1 MAVDIQSLDNWGLS
15 MHDPKLA
22 ALLGQDVVAARLLA
36 DLEDETNLLT
46 RLTGGSGSGKSCIAR
61 QVATVWKD
69 AGGVCVVA
77 VGDDEHSWQELFPLL
92 YGLAQTPPDWTGL
105 VKTGGR
111 SAIQVGETIVGGPG
125 VGTSIFDLL
134 TTGFRQQAERVLKS
148 YSDLAR
154 DVILDLKRLARRRG
168 RLLLICDNAHWWDAA
183 SLRLVADVLSEP
195 LREAIPQL
203 RSIAV
208 LMVDTAE
215 EQIVVAPTAFEVL
228 ASKCAVQTHHV
239 ARCSSEQF
247 PEVLEAF
254 GAGALPADVVDEL
267 FSVTNGHLKWTEQA
281 GRYGGFGDVE
291 GLGTVDN
298 EYVSGLAAARF
309 SSLGAHEPE
318 VVDLLSGAAVLG
330 LSCSERDLECIADRP
345 RSELRALIQQA
356 EGIGFVECSD
366 ERIAFSHDVIRSAIL
381 REQSGSRMGDL
392 YLKLSECLAVLRPG
406 DYEARAQALL
416 QAEEVGLARE
426 MVALGGVA
434 QIRRGIPI
442 SEVFHRLDFRLS
454 GDRELAGYLQVV
466 ADGYAA
472 VAEGN
477 FNANPALRSQQ
488 STETL
493 LMAAER
499 NYLVAICLLGLQT
512 DAGRSEA
519 RAILTSWA
527 AELGGETELELR
539 FLLLLQQAQILSD
552 MVDEA
557 RDTEIQI
564 EQRLAKRARVDT
576 STQVLVQVQNR
587 RAGGL
592 MSPELAEDRI
602 AKSVAFFR
610 AGTGTRRRDQLELF
624 RALTNLAAIEIRL
637 DRSEKA
643 YGHALEAER
652 IVVESVDVGQ
662 RPDVLANNLVLA
674 GYRLG
679 AIDLASA
686 IGHQRVI
693 VHSPE
698 SSDDNFIQRCNLT
711 AYLLLASRDDEACI
725 ELGVLLDQVQS
736 GFDESPLVYYSSA
749 LAVAAKAVTGD
760 IDGALQRHQEMEEFV
775 NSRKWPTAAYLRR
788 RQHLLGEMLPRLD
801 ASLPR
806 TELDQILLSSLPTQV
821 GRAWSYYGRLIP
833 CCELSFWTDS

>member
-1 MAVDIQSLDNWGLS
+1 

-36 DLEDETNLLT
+36 DLEDETTLLA

-61 QVATVWKD
+61 QVATAWRD

-77 VGDDEHSWQELFPLL
+77 VGDDEHSWKELFPLL
-92 YGLAQTPPDWTGL
+92 YGLAQTPTDWTGL
-105 VKTGGR
+105 AKTGSR

-134 TTGFRQQAERVLKS
+134 TTGFWQQAERVLRS
-148 YSDLAR
+148 YPDLAR
-154 DVILDLKRLARRRG
+154 DVILDLKRLARRRS
-168 RLLLICDNAHWWDAA
+168 RLLLICDNAHWWDEA
-183 SLRLVADVLSEP
+183 SLRLVADVLSQP

-203 RSIAV
+203 RSVAV
-208 LMVDTAE
+208 LMVDTAD
-215 EQIVVAPTAFEVL
+215 EQAVVAQEAFEVL
-228 ASKCAVQTHHV
+228 VGKCVGQTHQV
-239 ARCSSEQF
+239 ARCSSELF
-247 PEVLEAF
+247 PKVLEAF
-254 GAGALPADVVDEL
+254 GACALTADAVDEL
-267 FSVTNGHLKWTEQA
+267 FSVTNGHLKWTEQV
-281 GRYGGFGDVE
+281 GRYGSIDDVD
-291 GLGTVDN
+291 GLDTLGN

-318 VVDLLSGAAVLG
+318 VIDLLSGAAVLG
-330 LSCSERDLECIADRP
+330 LSCSERDLECIVDRP
-345 RSELRALIQQA
+345 RSELRALIRHA
-356 EGIGFVECSD
+356 EKIGFVERGD

-381 REQSGSRMGDL
+381 REQSGSRVDDL
-392 YLKLSECLAVLRPG
+392 YLKLSECLAALRPG

-434 QIRRGIPI
+434 QIRRGVSIA
-442 SEVFHRLDFRLS
+442 EVTRRLDSRLS
-454 GDRELAGYLQVV
+454 GDKELASYLQAV
-466 ADGYAA
+466 ADGYSA
-472 VAEGN
+472 VGRGD
-477 FNANPALRSQQ
+477 FDTSPALRSQQ
-488 STETL
+488 SMETL

-499 NYLVAICLLGLQT
+499 NYLAAICLLGLQT

-527 AELGGETELELR
+527 SELAGETELELR
-539 FLLLLQQAQILSD
+539 FLLLLQQAQVLSD
-552 MVDEA
+552 MVDDA

-564 EQRLAKRARVDT
+564 EQRLAKRARFDT
-576 STQVLVQVQNR
+576 SAQVLIQIQNR

-592 MSPELAEDRI
+592 MAPEFAEDRI

-610 AGTGTRRRDQLELF
+610 AGTGTRSRDQLELF

-637 DRSEKA
+637 DRNEVA

-652 IVVESVDVGQ
+652 IAVESVEGGQ
-662 RPDVLANNLVLA
+662 RLDVLASNLVLA
-674 GYRLG
+674 GHRLG
-679 AIDLASA
+679 AMNLADA
-686 IGHQRVI
+686 IEHQRVI

-711 AYLLLASRDDEACI
+711 AYLLLASRDDEAGV
-725 ELGVLLDQVQS
+725 ELNVLLDQVQS

-749 LAVAAKAVTGD
+749 LAVAAAAVAGD
-760 IDGALQRHQEMEEFV
+760 IDGALQSHYEMEDFV

-788 RQHLLGEMLPRLD
+788 RHHLLGEVLPSLD

-806 TELDQILLSSLPTQV
+806 TDLDQILLGSLPRQV
-821 GRAWSYYGRLIP
+821 GQAWPYYGRLIP